1 MPFSHLLAME
11 VSRPWDIA
19 LLVTWFEQR
28 KQKNQRKKA
37 DNYKICKAKGKAGPS
52 WASSYYSKM
61 KIKTKRGVDITKTCE
76 VCHKHNQLINCLS
89 CPFVTAKSIKSYN
102 SAPFS
107 MTLQPPPYSP

>member
-37 DNYKICKAKGKAGPS
+37 DNYKICKAKGKAGP
-52 WASSYYSKM
+52 
-61 KIKTKRGVDITKTCE
+61 
-76 VCHKHNQLINCLS
+76 QLGFFLLLENENKNETWC
-89 CPFVTAKSIKSYN
+89 
-102 SAPFS
+102 
-107 MTLQPPPYSP
+107 